1 MIDILSIF
9 WYNKNMENTRSN
21 SPSIPTIL
29 DGIKAADIK
38 VNYGPDLPSDQEVV
52 EYFNERRPDTW
63 PIIPP
68 EEELNPQQREALAVF
83 GNADNLREDPGYK
96 IITATFRLLVESEAE
111 RRSRQKTTQVVDK
124 CIKSGMTAKENRDR
138 LIDRYAKVT
147 EGTILTLRRQVLD
160 DELDEDSLFR
170 EYLQPGASNLGRLA
184 ILECLG
190 FSKASVRGAISCG
203 SIDDYESKKS
213 KSEEF
218 FALTD
223 EEREEKLK
231 KLLKRS
237 EYAIRQQRADR
248 EKREQEAALE
258 AAYKKMFGDDL
269 KGATRRIERDAES
282 LRQDGYTLLSSA
294 ASLMHSREKA
304 GPVAGSLGE
313 LRQAFPD
320 LCYPSG
326 LNVFDYLAEE
336 CSADTKMAVLV
347 GAQVMGTGKVYA
359 LDTNLATIYKNQT
372 PQRADPSRTR

>member
-231 KLLKRS
+231 KLLRQS
-237 EYAIRQQRADR
+237 ERAIEQRRADR
-248 EKREQEAALE
+248 KKREQEAALE
-258 AAYKKMFGDDL
+258 AANKKMFGDDL
-269 KGATRRIERDAES
+269 EEATRRIERDAES
-282 LRQDGYTLLSSA
+282 LRQDGYTLLDLSA
-294 ASLMHSREKA
+294 KLTHIREKA
-304 GPVAGSLGE
+304 ELTKGSLAE

-326 LNVFDYLAEE
+326 LNALDYLAEKYF
-336 CSADTKMAVLV
+336 ADTDTEIAVLV

-359 LDTNLATIYKNQT
+359 LDTNLATIYKKS
-372 PQRADPSRTR
+372 DSSEG

>member
-9 WYNKNMENTRSN
+9 WYNKNMENTRFN

-29 DGIKAADIK
+29 DGIKAADRK

-269 KGATRRIERDAES
+269 EEATRRIKRDVES
-282 LRQDGYTLLSSA
+282 LQQDGYTLACLSA
-294 ASLMHSREKA
+294 KLIHSREEIELIT
-304 GPVAGSLGE
+304 GNLGE

-326 LNVFDYLAEE
+326 LNVFDYLTEE
-336 CSADTKMAVLV
+336 CSIDTKMAVLV

-359 LDTNLATIYKNQT
+359 LGPDLATIYKKS
-372 PQRADPSRTR
+372 DSSEG

>member
-269 KGATRRIERDAES
+269 EEATRRIERDVES
-282 LRQDGYTLLSSA
+282 LQQDGYAFLCLSA
-294 ASLMHSREKA
+294 KLTHSREKA
-304 GPVAGSLGE
+304 ELITGNLGE

-347 GAQVMGTGKVYA
+347 GAQVMGSGKVHT
-359 LDTNLATIYKNQT
+359 LGTNLATIYKKS
-372 PQRADPSRTR
+372 DSSEG

>member
-1 MIDILSIF
+1 
-9 WYNKNMENTRSN
+9 MENTRSN

-38 VNYGPDLPSDQEVV
+38 VNYGPDLPSDPDVV

-63 PIIPP
+63 SIIPP

-83 GNADNLREDPGYK
+83 DNADNLREDPSYK
-96 IITATFRLLVESEAE
+96 IITTTSRMLVESEA
-111 RRSRQKTTQVVDK
+111 RRLSRQKTTQVVDK
-124 CIKSGMTAKENRDR
+124 GIKSGIIAKEDRDR
-138 LIDRYAKVT
+138 IIDRYAEPT
-147 EGTILTLRRQVLD
+147 EGTILTLRRQVSNND
-160 DELDEDSLFR
+160 LDEDSLFR

-190 FSKASVRGAISCG
+190 FSEASVRGAISCG

-231 KLLKRS
+231 KLLKQS
-237 EYAIRQQRADR
+237 ESAIRQRRADK

-258 AAYKKMFGDDL
+258 AVNKKMFGDDL
-269 KGATRRIERDAES
+269 EEATRRIERDVES
-282 LRQDGYTLLSSA
+282 LQQDGYAFLCLSA
-294 ASLMHSREKA
+294 KLTHSREKA
-304 GPVAGSLGE
+304 ELTTGNLGE
-313 LRQAFPD
+313 LRQSFPD

-326 LNVFDYLAEE
+326 LNALDYLAEKY
-336 CSADTKMAVLV
+336 SADTKMAVLV
-347 GAQVMGTGKVYA
+347 GAQVMGTGKVRA
-359 LDTNLATIYKNQT
+359 LGPDLATIYKKS
-372 PQRADPSRTR
+372 DSSEG